1 MPKAFHNQTVPGQ
14 QEHDALLFFIYIAI
28 ATLAVVIAIA
38 VYIYGLHPTQIIELL
53 AVLGAVTIPLAD
65 AIRRSLKRKVML
77 ERQWPKPRLMMKESV
92 DRRYLAKASKMN
104 ATLLGYEHNRKPV
117 YWSDAQR
124 AMQTNMP
131 GMSGAGKS
139 TCILN
144 IVEQDIRRGHPVIIF
159 DGKGEKEFVLRIL
172 AFAAAA
178 GRGGD
183 VRIIDPSHPGLSAKY
198 NPFYSPTGN
207 LQQRVQA
214 VFDSLGAAQSKDE
227 FFAEH
232 QRAFLDSVASVLSYT
247 GKTLTFQSI
256 LAACQQP
263 RMIDQ
268 VIDEVRE
275 TVREN
280 PNLKQHEK
288 DGFEFNATA
297 LKRIFED
304 DDWISKIQG
313 LLNSMKPFVGASLAQ
328 ITGPSVH
335 PVTFEE
341 VIEKRQ
347 ILIVSMNVG
356 TDSQSSRSLGR
367 ILMRDLQSTI
377 GARYDDYTHN
387 KKHSFVS
394 VVLDEFGLYAY
405 SGFSN
410 IIHTARQ
417 ANAGFL
423 FSFQSIKQLSSTVGE
438 SFADDVATAT
448 NCKFLMRIS
457 ESDTAENFIQ
467 ASAAVRTDRLTYQME
482 KPGVLEG
489 GRYEE
494 SGRASRIETLETR
507 VKDYQVKMLP
517 TGQMMA
523 LLSDPDMGVVVK
535 HVHVRQPFEYYLPLE
550 PIWIDAY
557 VRAADANDALRID
570 FTEAP
575 QDQKQTK
582 RGERRKR
589 RQ

>member
-1 MPKAFHNQTVPGQ
+1 
-14 QEHDALLFFIYIAI
+14 
-28 ATLAVVIAIA
+28 
-38 VYIYGLHPTQIIELL
+38 
-53 AVLGAVTIPLAD
+53 
-65 AIRRSLKRKVML
+65 
-77 ERQWPKPRLMMKESV
+77 
-92 DRRYLAKASKMN
+92 
-104 ATLLGYEHNRKPV
+104 
-117 YWSDAQR
+117 
-124 AMQTNMP
+124 
-131 GMSGAGKS
+131 
-139 TCILN
+139 
-144 IVEQDIRRGHPVIIF
+144 
-159 DGKGEKEFVLRIL
+159 
-172 AFAAAA
+172 
-178 GRGGD
+178 
-183 VRIIDPSHPGLSAKY
+183 
-198 NPFYSPTGN
+198 
-207 LQQRVQA
+207 
-214 VFDSLGAAQSKDE
+214 
-227 FFAEH
+227 
-232 QRAFLDSVASVLSYT
+232 
-247 GKTLTFQSI
+247 
-256 LAACQQP
+256 
-263 RMIDQ
+263 
-268 VIDEVRE
+268 
-275 TVREN
+275 
-280 PNLKQHEK
+280 
-288 DGFEFNATA
+288 
-297 LKRIFED
+297 
-304 DDWISKIQG
+304 
-313 LLNSMKPFVGASLAQ
+313 
-328 ITGPSVH
+328 
-335 PVTFEE
+335 VTFEE

-356 TDSQSSRSLGR
+356 TDSQASRSLGR
-367 ILMRDLQSTI
+367 ILMRDLQSVI

-438 SFADDVATAT
+438 SFADDVSTAT

-467 ASAAVRTDRLTYQME
+467 ASAAVRTERLTYQME
-482 KPGVLEG
+482 KPGTWEG

-557 VRAADANDALRID
+557 ARAADDDNALRID
-570 FTEAP
+570 FAEAP